1 MTPEITLEG
10 IRALSSNQLEL
21 VEGWVRD
28 ERKART
34 ERHKQETL
42 TKIRELARSIE
53 VGIKIQGVRGRPA
66 TMAEDSG
73 RMKSNR
79 TGRLAAGAKP

>member
-10 IRALSSNQLEL
+10 IRALSPNQLEL

-42 TKIRELARSIE
+42 AKIRELARSIE
-53 VGIKIQGVRGRPA
+53 VGIKIEGVRGRPA
-66 TMAEDSG
+66 KATADSG
-73 RMKSNR
+73 AGNAAQ
-79 TGRLAAGAKP
+79 GRVLNKRI